1 MRRREF
7 IAGLGGVAAWPFSAL
22 AQQGGPLRRVGVL
35 MAGAAGEE
43 QAQSRLAAFQQGLA
57 ELGWTDGR
65 NIRVE
70 NRWGAGGID
79 HLRTVATELV
89 DLRPDVLLAST
100 TPALA
105 ALRQAT
111 RAIPV
116 VFVMASDPVGG
127 GFVAS
132 LARPG
137 GNLTGFVN
145 LESSIAGRM
154 LELLIEIA
162 PSVKRVAFIFSPDNS
177 PQRGLYFKTPLEAA
191 AQSLKVEPVAAPVRS
206 DAEIEIAISAFGRAP
221 GGGLVLS
228 PDAFMFVHRA
238 TVILAAAQHNIP
250 AVYNQIVYAKDG
262 GLLTYG
268 PDKQDIFRRSASYVD
283 RLLKGSK
290 PADLPVQLPI
300 KFQMALNA
308 KTAKALGLA
317 VPQSILLSA
326 DEVIE

>member
-7 IAGLGGVAAWPFSAL
+7 IAGLSGVAAWPFSAL

-43 QAQSRLAAFQQGLA
+43 QAQSRLAAFQHGLD

-65 NIRVE
+65 NIHIE

-111 RAIPV
+111 PTIPV
-116 VFVMASDPVGG
+116 VFVMASDPVSG

-137 GNLTGFVN
+137 GNTTGFILYEPLMASKWV
-145 LESSIAGRM
+145 
-154 LELLIEIA
+154 ELLKGVA
-162 PSVKRVAFIFSPDNS
+162 PGLQRAAFLFNPELAAFAAESF
-177 PQRGLYFKTPLEAA
+177 RHAEAA
-191 AQSLKVEPVAAPVRS
+191 AARLKVELTAAAVRDDS
-206 DAEIEIAISAFGRAP
+206 DIENALAALARSP
-221 GGGLVLS
+221 DSGLVVNA
-228 PDAFMFVHRA
+228 DTFVNSRRQQIIALAIRHR
-238 TVILAAAQHNIP
+238 LP
-250 AVYNQIVYAKDG
+250 AIYPFRYTTMDN
-262 GLLTYG
+262 GLISYG
-268 PDKQDIFRRSASYVD
+268 SDRVDSYRQAASYVD
-283 RLLKGSK
+283 RILISRCRRR
-290 PADLPVQLPI
+290 Q
-300 KFQMALNA
+300 NSRWS
-308 KTAKALGLA
+308 
-317 VPQSILLSA
+317 SI
-326 DEVIE
+326 